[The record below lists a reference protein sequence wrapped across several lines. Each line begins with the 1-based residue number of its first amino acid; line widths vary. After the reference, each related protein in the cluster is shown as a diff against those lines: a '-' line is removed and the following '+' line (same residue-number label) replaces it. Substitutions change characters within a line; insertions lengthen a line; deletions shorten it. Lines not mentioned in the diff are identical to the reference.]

1 MDMRTLIRDID
12 SQVGPVSSE
21 LKSTLADARTLLG
34 NVDKRI
40 AEMQAGVDRTA
51 KAAQSAMF
59 RAENVF
65 GSIESGTTGESSV
78 IYQLSE
84 TLEEISAA
92 AESIRHLADYLERHP
107 EALSAAG
114 EVLNGG
120 IDEIFSPADPVHIAG
135 FHARRLRLPTAAHI
149 LSLEPAFV
157 AGDRMETGSPAWSS
171 AYARENPVI
180 YRQASDHGPH
190 RQERACHL

>member
-1 MDMRTLIRDID
+1 
-12 SQVGPVSSE
+12 
-21 LKSTLADARTLLG
+21 
-34 NVDKRI
+34 
-40 AEMQAGVDRTA
+40 MQAGVDRTA

-107 EALSAAG
+107 EALIRG
-114 EVLNGG
+114 
-120 IDEIFSPADPVHIAG
+120 
-135 FHARRLRLPTAAHI
+135 R
-149 LSLEPAFV
+149 
-157 AGDRMETGSPAWSS
+157 GSP
-171 AYARENPVI
+171 
-180 YRQASDHGPH
+180 
-190 RQERACHL
+190 